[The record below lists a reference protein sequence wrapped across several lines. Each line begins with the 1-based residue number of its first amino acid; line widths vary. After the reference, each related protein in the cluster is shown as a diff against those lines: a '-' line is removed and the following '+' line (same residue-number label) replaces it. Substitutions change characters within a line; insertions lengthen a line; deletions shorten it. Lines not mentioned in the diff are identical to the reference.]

1 MKAKTPERGPVRGV
15 TRPDALAD
23 QAYAFIRDAI
33 TSGRLSAGSKV
44 TERSLAEQLGV
55 SVTPVREALRQ
66 LEQDLLVE
74 RVGIRE
80 RRITELPGQTLRE
93 TLVIYAAL
101 RGVAAR
107 LAAQNATD
115 EELRA
120 MAAALEK
127 AQSAAAGVPTA
138 QALALFERFH
148 ALVDAAAHNLVL
160 SGLMMMVRGFDPSY
174 RARSVQ
180 EQVRTVPTSLAD
192 RVAHHQPILDAIRV
206 RDADLADR
214 LMREHTLEAG
224 ESYLR
229 YSGSS
234 PEASA

>member
-1 MKAKTPERGPVRGV
+1 MRVV
-15 TRPDALAD
+15 TRTDALAD
-23 QAYAFIRDAI
+23 QAYLSIRDAI
-33 TSGRLSAGSKV
+33 RSGRFAAGSRV

-74 RVGIRE
+74 RVGTRE

-115 EELRA
+115 DELQA
-120 MAAALEK
+120 IGAALEE
-127 AQSAAAGVPTA
+127 AQTATDDLAAARAV
-138 QALALFERFH
+138 ALFDRFH
-148 ALVDAAAHNLVL
+148 TLIEVAAHNRVL
-160 SGLMMMVRGFDPSY
+160 TSLTGTVKAFDPSY
-174 RARSVQ
+174 RERSVE
-180 EQVRTVPTSLAD
+180 EQARAVPHSLAE
-192 RVAHHQPILDAIRV
+192 RVAHHQPILEAIRA

-224 ESYLR
+224 ETYLR
-229 YSGSS
+229 YSGRSR
-234 PEASA
+234 EASA

>member
-1 MKAKTPERGPVRGV
+1 
-15 TRPDALAD
+15 
-23 QAYAFIRDAI
+23 
-33 TSGRLSAGSKV
+33 
-44 TERSLAEQLGV
+44 
-55 SVTPVREALRQ
+55 
-66 LEQDLLVE
+66 
-74 RVGIRE
+74 
-80 RRITELPGQTLRE
+80 
-93 TLVIYAAL
+93 VIYAAL

-127 AQSAAAGVPTA
+127 AQSAAGDVPTA

-192 RVAHHQPILDAIRV
+192 RVAHHQPILDAIRA

>member
-1 MKAKTPERGPVRGV
+1 VRTKSPGRGPVRVV
-15 TRPDALAD
+15 TRTDALAD
-23 QAYAFIRDAI
+23 QAYLSIRDAI
-33 TSGRLSAGSKV
+33 TSGRLSAGSRV
-44 TERSLAEQLGV
+44 TERALAEQLGV

-74 RVGIRE
+74 RVGTRE

-93 TLVIYAAL
+93 TLVIYGAL

-115 EELRA
+115 EELGA
-120 MAAALEK
+120 IAGALEQ
-127 AQSAAAGVPTA
+127 AQSATDDMPTA
-138 QALALFERFH
+138 QALALFDRFH
-148 ALVDAAAHNLVL
+148 TLIEAAAHNPVL
-160 SGLMMMVRGFDPSY
+160 SSLMVTVRGFDPSY
-174 RARSVQ
+174 RERSVE
-180 EQVRTVPTSLAD
+180 EQVREVPASLAD
-192 RVAHHQPILDAIRV
+192 RIAHHRPILDALSA
-206 RDADLADR
+206 RDPEHADR

-234 PEASA
+234 QEASA

>member
-1 MKAKTPERGPVRGV
+1 VV
-15 TRPDALAD
+15 TRTDALAD
-23 QAYAFIRDAI
+23 QAYLSIRDAI

-44 TERSLAEQLGV
+44 TERALAGQLGV

-74 RVGIRE
+74 RVGTRE
-80 RRITELPGQTLRE
+80 RRITELPRQTLRE

-107 LAAQNATD
+107 LATQNATD
-115 EELRA
+115 EELQA
-120 MAAALEK
+120 IAAALER
-127 AQSAAAGVPTA
+127 ADSAADDVPTA
-138 QALALFERFH
+138 QALALFDRFH
-148 ALVDAAAHNLVL
+148 ALVEAAAHNPVL
-160 SGLMMMVRGFDPSY
+160 SGLMMMVKGFDPSY
-174 RARSVQ
+174 RERSVQ
-180 EQVRTVPTSLAD
+180 EQVRTVPTSLAV
-192 RVAHHQPILDAIRV
+192 RVAHHQPILDAIRA

-229 YSGSS
+229 YSGSGQ
-234 PEASA
+234 EAPA